1 MMQVYEYLFISVD
14 CPSDQYFFAQSYAPV
29 HALSTISNVT
39 QYASGYIQF
48 IIMLWNNTIWAVHNF
63 LGIIPCMTYERI

>member
-1 MMQVYEYLFISVD
+1 MNICLSLLIARQTNI
-14 CPSDQYFFAQSYAPV
+14 FFAQSYAPV

>member
-1 MMQVYEYLFISVD
+1 MNICLSLLIARQTNIFL
-14 CPSDQYFFAQSYAPV
+14 AQSYAPV